1 MSSFNLSSDTK
12 IKPSSTSHAKYI
24 KKKKTTVNYKIGP
37 EKAGGRNFML
47 TKHNLSYQS
56 HIQSYFLFGNKVH
69 L

>member
-12 IKPSSTSHAKYI
+12 IKPNNTPHAKY
-24 KKKKTTVNYKIGP
+24 KKNTVNYKIGP
-37 EKAGGRNFML
+37 EKAGGRNFIL

-56 HIQSYFLFGNKVH
+56 HIQPYFLFGNKVH